1 MQPSDQSTRSSG
13 PTQRMTRASQKSE
26 PTSSLQLDQPASP
39 SKLQA
44 GGRARVA
51 FLFGWGLTGSLPAR
65 QHHPASSADQNR
77 TSGRDACIKQLCQSC
92 NQSTPSVS
100 LSLGLFVWLVA
111 DGWCW
116 FVLREST
123 AGWLLVAGLLWE
135 KNTADWWRISQANR
149 LTVDASAKR
158 PYNPCSNDE
167 CHQILEEQTINALC
181 MLHPAWNCYTTEW
194 VVMSTFHTY

>member
-77 TSGRDACIKQLCQSC
+77 TSGRDARIKQLCQSC

-100 LSLGLFVWLVA
+100 ESLSMQVPKDLITPIGMMSVIRYW
-111 DGWCW
+111 
-116 FVLREST
+116 
-123 AGWLLVAGLLWE
+123 
-135 KNTADWWRISQANR
+135 
-149 LTVDASAKR
+149 
-158 PYNPCSNDE
+158 P
-167 CHQILEEQTINALC
+167 EEQTINALR
-181 MLHPAWNCYTTEW
+181 MLHPAGNCYTTKW
-194 VVMSTFHTY
+194 VVMSTFHHTY